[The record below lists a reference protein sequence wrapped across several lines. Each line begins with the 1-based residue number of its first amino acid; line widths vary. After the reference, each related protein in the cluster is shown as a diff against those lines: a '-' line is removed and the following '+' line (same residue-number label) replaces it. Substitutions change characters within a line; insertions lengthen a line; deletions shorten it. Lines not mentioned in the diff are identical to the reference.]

1 MNEKLLEEV
10 IDLSSK
16 LKNRN
21 EVSRIKNIEILMK
34 ENQDVLHLVNDFNL
48 AQSEY
53 NSCLNHFEFDSKEA
67 KKVQQ
72 VLFDAKMKLDSHPL
86 VKEYYLLLNQVN
98 EPLHYIELNLL
109 SKFKECTKNK
119 K

>member
-1 MNEKLLEEV
+1 MDEKILEEV
-10 IDLSSK
+10 ISLASE
-16 LKNRN
+16 LKNRD
-21 EVSRIKNIEILMK
+21 EVIQIKNIQILMR
-34 ENQDVLHLVNDFNL
+34 ENQDVLRLVNDFNL

-53 NSCLNHFEFDSKEA
+53 NSCLNHFDFESEEA
-67 KKVQQ
+67 KKVQK

-109 SKFKECTKNK
+109 SKFKECTKK
-119 K
+119 